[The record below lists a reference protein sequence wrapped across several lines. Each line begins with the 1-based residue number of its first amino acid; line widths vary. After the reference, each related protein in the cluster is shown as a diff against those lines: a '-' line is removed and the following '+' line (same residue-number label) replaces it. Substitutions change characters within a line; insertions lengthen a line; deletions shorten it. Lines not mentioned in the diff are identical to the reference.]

1 MSTVKKYDA
10 SGAESGSLSVADELL
25 ELERGEQAV
34 YEVIVALNL
43 SRRAGTASTL
53 EKGFVSGSGAK
64 PWKQKGTGRARA
76 GYKQSPVWRGGG
88 VVFGPHPRV
97 YGAKVNRKVR
107 DLAFRRALSEML
119 ASGAIRVVEPLSVDE
134 PKTRAA
140 VALLKTHAVSG
151 PVLLVTDKLDE
162 NLVRAVQNLPRV
174 ALRAARDVNVYQ
186 LLRYPL
192 VLASEAGF
200 AELTAR
206 LQK

>member
-1 MSTVKKYDA
+1 MSEIKRYDA
-10 SGAESGSLSVADELL
+10 TGAESGSITVADDLL
-25 ELERGEQAV
+25 EMERGSQAV
-34 YEVIVALNL
+34 HEVIVALNL

-53 EKGFVSGSGAK
+53 EKGMVSGSGAK

-88 VVFGPHPRV
+88 VVFGPLPRV
-97 YGAKVNRKVR
+97 YGAKVNRKVK
-107 DLAFRRALSEML
+107 DLAFRRALSEKL
-119 ASGAIRVVEPLSVDE
+119 SDGSIRVVEPLMVEDA
-134 PKTRAA
+134 KTRSA
-140 VALLKTHAVSG
+140 VALLKAQGVRG
-151 PVLLVTDKLDE
+151 PVLMVTDTLDE
-162 NLVRAVQNLPRV
+162 KLVRAVRNLPRV
-174 ALRAARDVNVYQ
+174 ELHAARDVNVYQ

>member
-1 MSTVKKYDA
+1 MSEIKKYDA
-10 SGAESGSLSVADELL
+10 TGAETGLITVADDLL
-25 ELERGEQAV
+25 ELERGSQAV
-34 YEVIVALNL
+34 HEVVVALNL

-53 EKGFVSGSGAK
+53 EKGMVSGSGAK

-88 VVFGPHPRV
+88 VVFGPLPRV
-97 YGAKVNRKVR
+97 YGAKVNRKVK
-107 DLAFRRALSEML
+107 DLAFRRVLSEKL
-119 ASGAIRVVEPLSVDE
+119 ADGSIRVVEPLMVE
-134 PKTRAA
+134 EAKTRTA
-140 VALLKTHAVSG
+140 VALLKAQGVTG
-151 PVLLVTDKLDE
+151 PVLLVTDTLDE
-162 NLVRAVQNLPRV
+162 KLVRAVRNVPRV
-174 ALRAARDVNVYQ
+174 ELHAARDVNVYQ